1 MTATDTTNV
10 KEVVPQKKK
19 RSSKG
24 SRAGRQEN
32 ISGWLLAL
40 PAILLI
46 MGFLIIPFIMAFG
59 FSFTNQRLIS
69 PNPTEFVGLR
79 NFKRLLSINMLPLEP
94 MVDESTGEIVLD
106 EEGNPEYPR
115 VREYTRNNPDYPQYD
130 GKQEW
135 FALYIDGTKYTIL
148 ASDVVFMKSL
158 FNVFYFVLVVVPLQ
172 SGLAL
177 VLALLVNQQITGVN
191 VFRTI
196 YFIPVV
202 VSMVVI
208 SILWKFIYDPSN
220 GLLNNILG
228 LLTFGAF
235 EPVDWL
241 GNTSTAMPAIM
252 GMSIWQAVGFHMI
265 IWLAGLQTIPGVLYE
280 AADVAGANTWQKFR
294 YVTWPGL
301 HNTFVFILIT
311 ITIAAFGLLVQIN
324 EMTRGGPLDTTQT
337 PIFQMLIRGYEKQD
351 IAMGSTIAV
360 VFFLTVVAVALVQR
374 YFTQEDS

>member
-1 MTATDTTNV
+1 MTTIDTTDA
-10 KEVVPQKKK
+10 KEVAQKTKK
-19 RSSKG
+19 RPSRESK
-24 SRAGRQEN
+24 ALRQES
-32 ISGWLLAL
+32 ISGWLMAL
-40 PAILLI
+40 PAIILI
-46 MGFLIIPFIMAFG
+46 LGFLIIPFILAFG

-69 PNPTEFVGLR
+69 PNPTEWVGLR
-79 NFKRLLSINMLPLEP
+79 NFKRLLSVNMLPLEP
-94 MVDESTGEIVLD
+94 LVDETTGEIVLD
-106 EEGNPEYPR
+106 DAGNPEFPR

-135 FALYIDGTKYTIL
+135 FAITLGGTKYTIL
-148 ASDVVFMKSL
+148 ASDVVFMKSMV
-158 FNVFYFVLVVVPLQ
+158 NVFYFVLVVVPLQ

-177 VLALLVNQQITGVN
+177 ILALLVNQQISGVN

-228 LLTFGAF
+228 QLTFGAF

-280 AADVAGANTWQKFR
+280 AAEVSGANTWQKFR

-301 HNTFVFILIT
+301 HNTFIFILIT

-324 EMTRGGPLDTTQT
+324 EMTRGGPLDSTQT

-360 VFFLTVVAVALVQR
+360 VFFLIVVVVAMVQR
-374 YFTQEDS
+374 YITREDS